1 MLSKKTLFVWL
12 LTIAVAQV
20 AFAQATTTATTT
32 TTDTTAAAPATPAVD
47 GGTPTYLRP
56 ETPEQRAARV
66 GPVDPGTNPDPKETF
81 YRYGKRYHI
90 EKYDNVRSRVVMTGG
105 DPGWGR
111 PVGWANIYREVYQKN
126 DRYTWFWFEEHDAAQ
141 TEEIRQQA
149 VESTTK
155 WPDESLKYFRATR
168 TEFSPLTPPSAGKT
182 INFSDSSDGLP
193 KSGSWRNSLAVADM
207 NGDGNAD
214 IIAPPER
221 QGSNVPVVF
230 LGDGKGHWKMWDAKW
245 PKGLNYGGVVAADF
259 NKDGHMDLAFAVHLD
274 GVHVFLGDGKGNFT
288 DSSDGL
294 PRDFP
299 TRRVVVTDVDHDG
312 LPDIV
317 AISEGPNAI
326 NETNP
331 GKADYAK
338 IRAYLNKKKGS
349 SWVGINI
356 PAKGKQVAGDW
367 LSAGDFNGDAYP
379 DFIASNIFYNGPDIL
394 YVSSGKEKWTS
405 AADDFGRIIPL
416 LAYHR
421 ANATGKFS
429 SQKRDDALISYY
441 RQWPVAL
448 DPKIVPKPPVEDI
461 AGIDRIDFT
470 GKEPKRVSVMRW
482 NSPAHNPASGMGTG
496 DFDGDGNLD
505 VAFTIFE
512 SREVV
517 ILLGDGKG
525 NFKKADVGGVKLAP
539 NPFYDLKV
547 ADVNGDGRPDLLI
560 GYEAAGLTITQHDGS
575 IHVYLNQGATA
586 GALAAAK

>member
-1 MLSKKTLFVWL
+1 MVSRKTLFVLL
-12 LTIAVAQV
+12 LTVGVTQIG
-20 AFAQATTTATTT
+20 FAQTP
-32 TTDTTAAAPATPAVD
+32 APTVNAATPTPPAID
-47 GGTPTYLRP
+47 GGTPHYLSP
-56 ETPEQRAARV
+56 ETPEQRAVRV
-66 GPVDPGTNPDPKETF
+66 GNVDPGLDPDPKQAY

-90 EKYDNVRSRVVMTGG
+90 EKYDNVRSRVVLTGG
-105 DPGWGR
+105 ETGWGR
-111 PVGWANIYREVYQKN
+111 PYGWVNVYREIYQRN
-126 DRYTWFWFEEHDAAQ
+126 DKYTWFWIEDREAAAAEEAQ
-141 TEEIRQQA
+141 QQA
-149 VESTTK
+149 TEPTTK
-155 WPDESLKYFRATR
+155 WPEESLKYFRATR
-168 TEFSPLTPPSAGKT
+168 SEFSPLTPPSAEKT
-182 INFSDSSDGLP
+182 ISFVDSSDGLP

-207 NGDGNAD
+207 NGDGKAD

-221 QGSNVPVVF
+221 QGSNSPSVF
-230 LGDGKGHWKMWDAKW
+230 LGDGKGHWKRWDATW
-245 PKGLNYGGVVAADF
+245 PKGLNYGGVATGDF
-259 NKDGHMDLAFAVHLD
+259 NKDGHMDIAFAVHLD
-274 GVHVFLGDGKGNFT
+274 GVHVFLGDGKGTFT
-288 DSSDGL
+288 ESSAGL

-312 LPDIV
+312 APDIV
-317 AISEGPNAI
+317 AISEGPNAVDDS
-326 NETNP
+326 NP

-338 IRAYLNKKKGS
+338 IRAYLNKNKGS

-356 PAKGKQVAGDW
+356 PAKGQEVAGDW

-405 AADDFGRIIPL
+405 AADDFGRVIPL

-429 SQKRDDALISYY
+429 SRKRDDALISYY

-461 AGIDRIDFT
+461 AGIDRLDFS
-470 GKEPKRVSVMRW
+470 GKEPKRVPVMRW
-482 NSPAHNPASGMGTG
+482 NSPAHNPASGMGSG

-525 NFKKADVGGVKLAP
+525 NFKKAEVSGVKLAP
-539 NPFYDLKV
+539 NPFYDLRV

-575 IHVYLNQGATA
+575 IHVYLNQGATH